1 MPDDKDSCVSSGD
14 TSTHVHE
21 EEEDSDNFFKGGEG
35 AVSNRLSLSA
45 ASERSQSGGSTE
57 DDPVGPVTL
66 SAVLIMGSGTMSRK
80 ATTVDFSRTISSD
93 SADLED
99 EEWVDPTPIPTMP
112 LEMLPPAFPPPITKT
127 KLSSSTKSRKR
138 KELVVERKDGF
149 IREEAVPCGCTQA
162 T

>member
-14 TSTHVHE
+14 TSTHEHE
-21 EEEDSDNFFKGGEG
+21 EEEDSDDFFEGGEG
-35 AVSNRLSLSA
+35 AVGDRLSLSA
-45 ASERSQSGGSTE
+45 ASERSQSGGGTE

-99 EEWVDPTPIPTMP
+99 EEWVDPTPIPVTDAP
-112 LEMLPPAFPPPITKT
+112 SSRLFSKS
-127 KLSSSTKSRKR
+127 LSLDMIDVARDRGIVHMINTRARTSLDRT
-138 KELVVERKDGF
+138 
-149 IREEAVPCGCTQA
+149 
-162 T
+162 